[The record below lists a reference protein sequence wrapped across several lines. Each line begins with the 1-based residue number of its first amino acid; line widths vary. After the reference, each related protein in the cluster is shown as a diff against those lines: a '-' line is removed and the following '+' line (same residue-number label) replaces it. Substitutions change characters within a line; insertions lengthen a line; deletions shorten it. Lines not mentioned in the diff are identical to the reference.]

1 MSNKNY
7 NIWFKNKRKR
17 KTVGEILNLQR
28 NIYFLSM
35 KQTTCYRLP
44 TTIEDKTSASVSDSA
59 HTAHFRGSNDF
70 LVFSLGVSYISKRH
84 PEIEKRTG
92 KFQKRSRRQIAIQD

>member
-1 MSNKNY
+1 MSKKNY

-17 KTVGEILNLQR
+17 KTVGENFEFTAQHLFFIHE
-28 NIYFLSM
+28 
-35 KQTTCYRLP
+35 QTTCYRLP